1 MVSEPFIKRQLR
13 FFLTAPGPC
22 PYLPGKAER
31 KIFTHL
37 TPEEGS
43 QLNDTLTHAGFR
55 RSQGIAYRP
64 ACEGCDACLSA
75 RIPVAD
81 FVETA
86 SWKRIRKRNTDLKRQ
101 SAPSLATQEQYGLL
115 THYLDTR
122 HTDGGMNDMAFFDYV
137 AMVEDS
143 PVRTHVMEYRLGG
156 SGAIKGPLV
165 AAALVDVL
173 ADGLSL
179 VYSFYASDMPQRSL
193 GTYIILDHIAH
204 AQRMGLPYVYLG
216 YWVESSPKMAYKARF
231 APLEVLR
238 PGGWEAL

>member
-13 FFLTAPGPC
+13 FFLTAPNAC
-22 PYLPGKAER
+22 PYLPGRLER

-37 TPEEGS
+37 SPEDGAA
-43 QLNDTLTHAGFR
+43 LNDTLTHAGFR

-64 ACEGCDACLSA
+64 ACEGCDACISA

-81 FVETA
+81 FELTP
-86 SWKRIRKRNTDLKRQ
+86 SWRRIQRANTDLKRI

-115 THYLDTR
+115 SRYLDTR
-122 HTDGGMNDMAFFDYV
+122 HIDGGMNDMSFFDYV

-143 PVRTHVMEYRLGG
+143 PVRTHISEYRLGG
-156 SGAIKGPLV
+156 SEFAKGPLL

-179 VYSFYASDMPQRSL
+179 VYSFYDGTAAKRSL
-193 GTYIILDHIAH
+193 GTYIILDHIAQ
-204 AQRMGLPYVYLG
+204 AKRMGVPYVYLG
-216 YWVESSPKMAYKARF
+216 YWVEDSPKMAYKARF
-231 APLEVLR
+231 SPLELLR
-238 PGGWEAL
+238 PGGWERL